1 MSQTEKKRLG
11 DVLFQDID
19 DNDYLN
25 ELYKN
30 ILYNYAITIL
40 QITNIKQLR
49 GINVDDALRF
59 ADLLSKSTHAEK
71 ADSHKIWAHE
81 IITMLLTLYPDDEVV
96 RYYAGAVLTS
106 TGNFM
111 GRRLVES
118 EYVEPTAMDELFST
132 LSDIYLTV
140 PAEPEKK
147 FFQQQRKVYEHL
159 DDECFSYSAPTS
171 MGKSFI
177 MRMFIKEQIL
187 AGKKKNFA
195 LIVPTKALINE
206 VRSEIIQ
213 NDLQDLL
220 DANQYH
226 VVSSANDMALET
238 HPDHN
243 FILVLT
249 PERLLYLLNDRSD
262 FILDYLFID
271 EAHKM
276 TGRNSRAPFYYSV
289 VDELSRRSVKP
300 RFIFASPN
308 IPNPQEYLSLLSSGE
323 YDKQNAI
330 ASSFSP
336 VVQFKFL
343 VNLKTKQIY
352 IYNDHLKTLEY
363 ICAINSDLEQG
374 VIPLMGRFYK
384 KSGDKPSRM
393 IAYFSSK
400 DKAINAALAFAR
412 LRRKIDGPIRKQPDP
427 ELMELAKEVRNQV
440 HKDYFLAELLEQGIA
455 YHIGYLPSAIRMRI
469 EKLFKAEKITA
480 MFCTSTLVE
489 GVNLPA
495 DNLFITSYYS
505 GRAQMTDVDFRN
517 LIGRVGRIQY
527 NLSGN
532 VFMVSD
538 ETRNNKQDV
547 YLDKLKDGIPDQ
559 HLSLVQ
565 DLKPKHKK
573 RIVATLLGGSSV
585 IDKYDDNQPE
595 EEYIMMRKF
604 GLILLKDIVHR
615 NDSLITQEFEK
626 YMKPGDKDRIRK
638 AFSAQAPI
646 IDNDINISLD
656 QTRRLRAAIA
666 ADSTLA
672 YPLPEA
678 DGTFS
683 VDKALEFLIRLGD
696 IFDWKRY
703 EYSTLGKCDEDGDYT
718 KLRWYA
724 VILIQWL
731 EGKGLNNIMRRAIDY
746 QERHPDKFWINR
758 YTKIYYDKTSLEH
771 RNIVFANTLEVIEN
785 IILFS
790 ISNYFLRFSNE
801 YKRVHG
807 ENSLN
812 RNNWYEYVEYGTT
825 NEITI
830 QLQRYGF
837 SRESATYIKA
847 HQTQYVVLD
856 DEGNVRIKNS
866 IEQCSDVE
874 VVRQIPDIRF
884 NTPELFID

>member
-1 MSQTEKKRLG
+1 MSQSEKVRLG

-19 DNDYLN
+19 ENDYLN

-30 ILYNYAITIL
+30 ILYNYAITTL
-40 QITNIKQLR
+40 RITKLKQLPS
-49 GINVDDALRF
+49 IDVDDALRF

-71 ADSHKIWAHE
+71 SDAHKIWAHE
-81 IITMLLTLYPDDEVV
+81 IITMLLTLYPEDEIV

-111 GRRLVES
+111 GRRLIGS
-118 EYVEPTAMDELFST
+118 NYPEPTAMDELFST

-140 PAEPEKK
+140 PAEPDKK
-147 FFQQQRKVYEHL
+147 FFQQQRLVYEHL

-177 MRMFIKEQIL
+177 MRMFIKAQIL
-187 AGKKKNFA
+187 AGAKKNYA

-213 NDLQDLL
+213 RDLQDLL
-220 DANQYH
+220 EENRYH
-226 VVSSANDMALET
+226 VVSSANDMALEI
-238 HPDHN
+238 HPGHN
-243 FILVLT
+243 FIFVLT
-249 PERLLYLLNDRSD
+249 PERLLYLLNDKSD
-262 FILDYLFID
+262 IVLDYLFID

-276 TGRNSRAPFYYSV
+276 TGKNSRAPFYYSV
-289 VDELSRRSVKP
+289 IDELTRRSIKP
-300 RFIFASPN
+300 HFIFASPN
-308 IPNPQEYLSLLSSGE
+308 IPNPQEYLRLLAAGE
-323 YDKQNAI
+323 YDQKNAV

-336 VVQFKFL
+336 VAQFKFL
-343 VNLKTKQIY
+343 VNLKSKQIY
-352 IYNDHLKTLEY
+352 IYNDHLKTPEY
-363 ICAINSDLEQG
+363 ICSINSTPDNG
-374 VIPLMGRFYK
+374 VIPLMGLMYR
-384 KSGDKPSRM
+384 DRRTTNSRM

-400 DKAINAALAFAR
+400 DKAINAALAFADIKKR
-412 LRRKIDGPIRKQPDP
+412 VDGENVAAPAP
-427 ELMELAKEVRNQV
+427 ELIELARDVRNQV
-440 HKDYFLAELLEQGIA
+440 HRDYFLASLLEQGIA

-469 EKLFKAEKITA
+469 EKLFKEEIITA

-505 GRAQMTDVDFRN
+505 GRAQMSDVDFRN

-532 VFMVSD
+532 VFMISD
-538 ETRNNKQDV
+538 ETKNNKQDV
-547 YLDKLKDGIPDQ
+547 YLDKLKGGIPDQ

-573 RIVATLLGGSSV
+573 RIIATLLSGSSV
-585 IDKYDDNQPE
+585 IDKYSKEQSE

-604 GLILLKDIVHR
+604 GLILLKDIMHD
-615 NDSLITQEFEK
+615 NDSLVVQEFEP
-626 YMKPGDKDRIRK
+626 YMAEGDKERIQS
-638 AFSAQAPI
+638 AFSAYSHI

-656 QTRRLRAAIA
+656 QTRRLHVAIA

-672 YPLPEA
+672 YPLPEE
-678 DGTFS
+678 DGSFD
-683 VDKALEFLIRLGD
+683 VDKVLDFLIRLGEV
-696 IFDWKRY
+696 FDWKRY
-703 EYSTLGKCDEDGDYT
+703 EYSTLGKCDDDGDYT

-724 VILIQWL
+724 VILVQWM
-731 EGKGLNNIMRRAIDY
+731 EGKGLNYIMRRAVEY
-746 QERHPDKFWINR
+746 QERHPEKFWINR
-758 YTKIYYDKTSLEH
+758 YTKMYYDKKSLEH

-812 RNNWYEYVEYGTT
+812 SNNWYEYVEYGTT
-825 NEITI
+825 NTVTI

-847 HQTQYVVLD
+847 HPQYFII
-856 DEGNVRIKNS
+856 DEDGNVKVKNDL
-866 IEQCSDVE
+866 ENCSDNE
-874 VVRQIPDIRF
+874 VVQQIPDIRF
-884 NTPELFID
+884 NTPELFVV

>member
-1 MSQTEKKRLG
+1 MSPSEKVRLG
-11 DVLFQDID
+11 DVLFQGID
-19 DNDYLN
+19 ENDYLN

-40 QITNIKQLR
+40 QITHIKQLR

-59 ADLLSKSTHAEK
+59 ADLLSKSTHLEK
-71 ADSHKIWAHE
+71 ADTHKIWAHE

-96 RYYAGAVLTS
+96 KYYAGSVLTS

-111 GRRLVES
+111 GRKLVQSQYE
-118 EYVEPTAMDELFST
+118 EPTAMDELFST
-132 LSDIYLTV
+132 LSDLYLTV
-140 PAEPEKK
+140 PADPEKK

-159 DDECFSYSAPTS
+159 DDGCFSYSAPTS

-206 VRSEIIQ
+206 VRSEIIKK
-213 NDLQDLL
+213 DLQDLL
-220 DANQYH
+220 DGNQYH

-249 PERLLYLLNDRSD
+249 PERLLYLLNDKAD
-262 FILDYLFID
+262 FVLDYLFID

-289 VDELSRRSVKP
+289 VDELSRREIKP

-308 IPNPQEYLSLLSSGE
+308 IPNPQEYLSLLASGE

-352 IYNDHLKTLEY
+352 IYNDHLKTPEY
-363 ICAINSDLEQG
+363 ICSINANPDDG
-374 VIPLMGRFYK
+374 VIPLMGLFYK
-384 KSGDKPSRM
+384 NSGDRPSRM

-412 LRRKIDGPIRKQPDP
+412 IRKRIDGSIQRPIDP
-427 ELMELAKEVRNQV
+427 ELTELARDVRNQV
-440 HKDYFLAELLEQGIA
+440 HKDYFLAGLLEQGIA

-469 EKLFKAEKITA
+469 EKLFKDEKITA

-532 VFMVSD
+532 VFMISD

-547 YLDKLKDGIPDQ
+547 YLDKLKTGIPDQ

-573 RIVATLLGGSSV
+573 KIIETLLSGSSV
-585 IDKYDDNQPE
+585 IDKYNDDQPE

-604 GLILLKDIVHR
+604 GLILLKDIMHG
-615 NDSLITQEFEK
+615 NDSLIQQEFRK
-626 YMKPGDKDRIRK
+626 YMKDGDEDKIRS
-638 AFSAQAPI
+638 AFSAYTPI

-656 QTRRLRAAIA
+656 QTRKLRAAIS
-666 ADSTLA
+666 ADSSFA
-672 YPLPEA
+672 YPMPEP
-678 DGTFS
+678 DGSFS
-683 VDKALEFLIRLGD
+683 IDKVLDFLIRLGE

-703 EYSTLGKCDEDGDYT
+703 EFSTLGKCDEDGDYT

-724 VILIQWL
+724 VILVQWM
-731 EGKGLNNIMRRAIDY
+731 EGKGLNYIMRRAVEY
-746 QERHPDKFWINR
+746 QERHPEKFWVNR
-758 YTKIYYDKTSLEH
+758 YTKMYYNKESLEH

-812 RNNWYEYVEYGTT
+812 KNNWYEYVEYGTT
-825 NEITI
+825 NEVTI

-847 HQTQYVVLD
+847 HPQYYIV
-856 DEGNVRIKNS
+856 DEDGNVRVKNDL
-866 IEQCSDVE
+866 ENCGDNE
-874 VVRQIPDIRF
+874 VIQQIPDIRF

>member
-1 MSQTEKKRLG
+1 
-11 DVLFQDID
+11 
-19 DNDYLN
+19 
-25 ELYKN
+25 
-30 ILYNYAITIL
+30 
-40 QITNIKQLR
+40 
-49 GINVDDALRF
+49 
-59 ADLLSKSTHAEK
+59 
-71 ADSHKIWAHE
+71 
-81 IITMLLTLYPDDEVV
+81 
-96 RYYAGAVLTS
+96 
-106 TGNFM
+106 
-111 GRRLVES
+111 
-118 EYVEPTAMDELFST
+118 
-132 LSDIYLTV
+132 
-140 PAEPEKK
+140 
-147 FFQQQRKVYEHL
+147 
-159 DDECFSYSAPTS
+159 
-171 MGKSFI
+171 
-177 MRMFIKEQIL
+177 
-187 AGKKKNFA
+187 
-195 LIVPTKALINE
+195 
-206 VRSEIIQ
+206 
-213 NDLQDLL
+213 
-220 DANQYH
+220 
-226 VVSSANDMALET
+226 
-238 HPDHN
+238 
-243 FILVLT
+243 
-249 PERLLYLLNDRSD
+249 
-262 FILDYLFID
+262 
-271 EAHKM
+271 
-276 TGRNSRAPFYYSV
+276 
-289 VDELSRRSVKP
+289 
-300 RFIFASPN
+300 
-308 IPNPQEYLSLLSSGE
+308 
-323 YDKQNAI
+323 
-330 ASSFSP
+330 
-336 VVQFKFL
+336 
-343 VNLKTKQIY
+343 
-352 IYNDHLKTLEY
+352 
-363 ICAINSDLEQG
+363 
-374 VIPLMGRFYK
+374 
-384 KSGDKPSRM
+384 
-393 IAYFSSK
+393 
-400 DKAINAALAFAR
+400 
-412 LRRKIDGPIRKQPDP
+412 
-427 ELMELAKEVRNQV
+427 
-440 HKDYFLAELLEQGIA
+440 
-455 YHIGYLPSAIRMRI
+455 
-469 EKLFKAEKITA
+469 

-604 GLILLKDIVHR
+604 GLILLKDIVHG

-626 YMKPGDKDRIRK
+626 YMKPGDKDRIRRT
-638 AFSAQAPI
+638 FSTQALI

-666 ADSTLA
+666 ADSTFA

-731 EGKGLNNIMRRAIDY
+731 EGKGLNNIMRRAVDY

-758 YTKIYYDKTSLEH
+758 YTKMYYDKTSLEH

-801 YKRVHG
+801 YKRTHG

-847 HQTQYVVLD
+847 HQTQFVILD
-856 DEGNVRIKNS
+856 DEGDVRIKNS
-866 IEQCSDVE
+866 LEQCGDAE

>member
-1 MSQTEKKRLG
+1 
-11 DVLFQDID
+11 
-19 DNDYLN
+19 
-25 ELYKN
+25 
-30 ILYNYAITIL
+30 
-40 QITNIKQLR
+40 
-49 GINVDDALRF
+49 
-59 ADLLSKSTHAEK
+59 
-71 ADSHKIWAHE
+71 
-81 IITMLLTLYPDDEVV
+81 
-96 RYYAGAVLTS
+96 
-106 TGNFM
+106 
-111 GRRLVES
+111 
-118 EYVEPTAMDELFST
+118 
-132 LSDIYLTV
+132 
-140 PAEPEKK
+140 
-147 FFQQQRKVYEHL
+147 
-159 DDECFSYSAPTS
+159 
-171 MGKSFI
+171 

-213 NDLQDLL
+213 KDLQNLL
-220 DANQYH
+220 DGNQYH

-238 HPDHN
+238 HPYHN
-243 FILVLT
+243 FIFVLT
-249 PERLLYLLNDRSD
+249 PERLLYLLNDKAD
-262 FILDYLFID
+262 FVLDYLFID

-289 VDELSRRSVKP
+289 VDELSRRETKP

-308 IPNPQEYLSLLSSGE
+308 IPNPQEYLRVLSSGK
-323 YDKQNAI
+323 YDTQNAI

-336 VVQFKFL
+336 VVQFKFM

-352 IYNDHLKTLEY
+352 IYNDHLKTPEY
-363 ICAINSDLEQG
+363 ICSIDATPADGAIR
-374 VIPLMGRFYK
+374 LMGLFYK
-384 KSGDKPSRM
+384 NSGDCPSRM

-400 DKAINAALAFAR
+400 DKAINAALAFAEI
-412 LRRKIDGPIRKQPDP
+412 KKHIDGGIQRPIDP
-427 ELMELAKEVRNQV
+427 ELTELARDVRNQV
-440 HKDYFLAELLEQGIA
+440 HKDYFLAGLLEQGIA

-469 EKLFKAEKITA
+469 EKLFKDEKITA

-532 VFMVSD
+532 VFMISD
-538 ETRNNKQDV
+538 ETKNNKQDV
-547 YLDKLKDGIPDQ
+547 YLDKLKTGIPDQ

-573 RIVATLLGGSSV
+573 KIVETLLSGSSV
-585 IDKYDDNQPE
+585 IDKYNDDQPE

-604 GLILLKDIVHR
+604 GLILLKDIMHD
-615 NDSLITQEFEK
+615 NDSLIQQEFRK
-626 YMKPGDKDRIRK
+626 YMKDGDEDKIRR
-638 AFSAQAPI
+638 AFSTYTPI

-656 QTRRLRAAIA
+656 QTRKLRAAIL
-666 ADSTLA
+666 ADSNFS
-672 YPLPEA
+672 YPTPDP
-678 DGTFS
+678 DGSFS
-683 VDKALEFLIRLGD
+683 IDKVLEFLIRLGE

-724 VILIQWL
+724 VILVQWM
-731 EGKGLNNIMRRAIDY
+731 EGKGLNYIMRRAVEY
-746 QERHPDKFWINR
+746 QERHPEKFWINR
-758 YTKIYYDKTSLEH
+758 YTKMYYNKESLEH

-807 ENSLN
+807 ENALN
-812 RNNWYEYVEYGTT
+812 KNNWYEYVEYGTT
-825 NEITI
+825 NEVTI

-837 SRESATYIKA
+837 SRESANYIRT
-847 HQTQYVVLD
+847 HQQYYLID
-856 DEGNVRIKNS
+856 NEGNVRVKNS
-866 IEQCSDVE
+866 LESCGDKEVEQ
-874 VVRQIPDIRF
+874 QIPDIRF
-884 NTPELFID
+884 NTPELFIDD

>member
-1 MSQTEKKRLG
+1 
-11 DVLFQDID
+11 
-19 DNDYLN
+19 
-25 ELYKN
+25 
-30 ILYNYAITIL
+30 
-40 QITNIKQLR
+40 
-49 GINVDDALRF
+49 
-59 ADLLSKSTHAEK
+59 
-71 ADSHKIWAHE
+71 
-81 IITMLLTLYPDDEVV
+81 
-96 RYYAGAVLTS
+96 
-106 TGNFM
+106 
-111 GRRLVES
+111 
-118 EYVEPTAMDELFST
+118 
-132 LSDIYLTV
+132 
-140 PAEPEKK
+140 
-147 FFQQQRKVYEHL
+147 
-159 DDECFSYSAPTS
+159 
-171 MGKSFI
+171 
-177 MRMFIKEQIL
+177 
-187 AGKKKNFA
+187 
-195 LIVPTKALINE
+195 
-206 VRSEIIQ
+206 
-213 NDLQDLL
+213 
-220 DANQYH
+220 
-226 VVSSANDMALET
+226 
-238 HPDHN
+238 
-243 FILVLT
+243 
-249 PERLLYLLNDRSD
+249 
-262 FILDYLFID
+262 
-271 EAHKM
+271 
-276 TGRNSRAPFYYSV
+276 
-289 VDELSRRSVKP
+289 
-300 RFIFASPN
+300 
-308 IPNPQEYLSLLSSGE
+308 
-323 YDKQNAI
+323 
-330 ASSFSP
+330 
-336 VVQFKFL
+336 
-343 VNLKTKQIY
+343 
-352 IYNDHLKTLEY
+352 
-363 ICAINSDLEQG
+363 
-374 VIPLMGRFYK
+374 
-384 KSGDKPSRM
+384 
-393 IAYFSSK
+393 
-400 DKAINAALAFAR
+400 
-412 LRRKIDGPIRKQPDP
+412 
-427 ELMELAKEVRNQV
+427 
-440 HKDYFLAELLEQGIA
+440 
-455 YHIGYLPSAIRMRI
+455 
-469 EKLFKAEKITA
+469 
-480 MFCTSTLVE
+480 
-489 GVNLPA
+489 
-495 DNLFITSYYS
+495 
-505 GRAQMTDVDFRN
+505 
-517 LIGRVGRIQY
+517 
-527 NLSGN
+527 
-532 VFMVSD
+532 MVSD

-565 DLKPKHKK
+565 ALKPKHKK

-626 YMKPGDKDRIRK
+626 YMKPGDKDRIRD

-666 ADSTLA
+666 ADSTFT

-746 QERHPDKFWINR
+746 QARHPDKFWINR

-837 SRESATYIKA
+837 SRESATFIKA
-847 HQTQYVVLD
+847 HQTQYIVLD
-856 DEGNVRIKNS
+856 DEGNVHIKNS

-884 NTPELFID
+884 NTPELFVD

>member
-1 MSQTEKKRLG
+1 MSQSEKVRLG

-19 DNDYLN
+19 ENDYLN

-30 ILYNYAITIL
+30 ILYNYAITTL
-40 QITNIKQLR
+40 RITKLKQLR
-49 GINVDDALRF
+49 SIDVDDALRF

-71 ADSHKIWAHE
+71 SDAHKIWAHE
-81 IITMLLTLYPDDEVV
+81 IITMLLTLYPEDEIV

-111 GRRLVES
+111 GRRLIGS
-118 EYVEPTAMDELFST
+118 NYPEPTAMDELFST

-140 PAEPEKK
+140 PAEPDKK
-147 FFQQQRKVYEHL
+147 FFQQQRLVYEHL

-177 MRMFIKEQIL
+177 MRMFIKAQIL
-187 AGKKKNFA
+187 AGAKKNYA

-213 NDLQDLL
+213 RDLQDLL
-220 DANQYH
+220 EENRYH
-226 VVSSANDMALET
+226 VVSSANDMALEI
-238 HPDHN
+238 HPGHN
-243 FILVLT
+243 FIFVLT
-249 PERLLYLLNDRSD
+249 PERLLYLLNDKSD
-262 FILDYLFID
+262 IVLDYLFID

-276 TGRNSRAPFYYSV
+276 TGKNSRAPFYYSV
-289 VDELSRRSVKP
+289 IDELTRRSIKP
-300 RFIFASPN
+300 HFIFASPN
-308 IPNPQEYLSLLSSGE
+308 IPNPQEYLRLLAAGE
-323 YDKQNAI
+323 YDQKNAV

-336 VVQFKFL
+336 VAQFKFL
-343 VNLKTKQIY
+343 VNLKSKQIY
-352 IYNDHLKTLEY
+352 IYNDHLKTPEY
-363 ICAINSDLEQG
+363 ICSINSTPDNG
-374 VIPLMGRFYK
+374 VIPLMGLMYR
-384 KSGDKPSRM
+384 DRRTTNSRM

-400 DKAINAALAFAR
+400 DKAINAALAFADIKKR
-412 LRRKIDGPIRKQPDP
+412 VDGENVAAPAP
-427 ELMELAKEVRNQV
+427 ELIELARDVRNQV
-440 HKDYFLAELLEQGIA
+440 HRDYFLASLLEQGIA

-469 EKLFKAEKITA
+469 EKLFKEEIITA

-505 GRAQMTDVDFRN
+505 GRAQMSDVDFRN

-532 VFMVSD
+532 VFMISD
-538 ETRNNKQDV
+538 ETKNNKQDV
-547 YLDKLKDGIPDQ
+547 YLDKLKGGIPDQ

-573 RIVATLLGGSSV
+573 RIIATLLSGSSV
-585 IDKYDDNQPE
+585 IDKYSKEQSE

-604 GLILLKDIVHR
+604 GLILLKDIMHD
-615 NDSLITQEFEK
+615 NDSLVVQEFEP
-626 YMKPGDKDRIRK
+626 YMAEGDKERIQS
-638 AFSAQAPI
+638 AFSAYSHI

-656 QTRRLRAAIA
+656 QTRRLHVAIA

-672 YPLPEA
+672 YPLPEE
-678 DGTFS
+678 DGSFD
-683 VDKALEFLIRLGD
+683 VDKVLDFLIRLGEV
-696 IFDWKRY
+696 FDWKRY
-703 EYSTLGKCDEDGDYT
+703 EYSTLGKCDDDGDYT

-724 VILIQWL
+724 VILVQWM
-731 EGKGLNNIMRRAIDY
+731 EGKGLNYIMRRAVEY
-746 QERHPDKFWINR
+746 QERHPEKFWINR
-758 YTKIYYDKTSLEH
+758 YTKMYYDKKSLEH

-812 RNNWYEYVEYGTT
+812 SNNWYEYVEYGTT
-825 NEITI
+825 NTVTI

-847 HQTQYVVLD
+847 HPQYFII
-856 DEGNVRIKNS
+856 DEDGNVKVKNDL
-866 IEQCSDVE
+866 ENCSDNE
-874 VVRQIPDIRF
+874 VVQQIPDIRF
-884 NTPELFID
+884 NTPELFVV

>member
-1 MSQTEKKRLG
+1 
-11 DVLFQDID
+11 
-19 DNDYLN
+19 
-25 ELYKN
+25 
-30 ILYNYAITIL
+30 
-40 QITNIKQLR
+40 
-49 GINVDDALRF
+49 
-59 ADLLSKSTHAEK
+59 
-71 ADSHKIWAHE
+71 
-81 IITMLLTLYPDDEVV
+81 
-96 RYYAGAVLTS
+96 
-106 TGNFM
+106 
-111 GRRLVES
+111 
-118 EYVEPTAMDELFST
+118 
-132 LSDIYLTV
+132 
-140 PAEPEKK
+140 
-147 FFQQQRKVYEHL
+147 
-159 DDECFSYSAPTS
+159 
-171 MGKSFI
+171 
-177 MRMFIKEQIL
+177 
-187 AGKKKNFA
+187 
-195 LIVPTKALINE
+195 
-206 VRSEIIQ
+206 
-213 NDLQDLL
+213 
-220 DANQYH
+220 
-226 VVSSANDMALET
+226 
-238 HPDHN
+238 
-243 FILVLT
+243 
-249 PERLLYLLNDRSD
+249 
-262 FILDYLFID
+262 
-271 EAHKM
+271 
-276 TGRNSRAPFYYSV
+276 
-289 VDELSRRSVKP
+289 
-300 RFIFASPN
+300 
-308 IPNPQEYLSLLSSGE
+308 
-323 YDKQNAI
+323 
-330 ASSFSP
+330 
-336 VVQFKFL
+336 
-343 VNLKTKQIY
+343 
-352 IYNDHLKTLEY
+352 
-363 ICAINSDLEQG
+363 
-374 VIPLMGRFYK
+374 
-384 KSGDKPSRM
+384 M

-604 GLILLKDIVHR
+604 GLILLKDIVHG

-626 YMKPGDKDRIRK
+626 YMKPGDKARIRK

-666 ADSTLA
+666 ADSTFA

>member
-1 MSQTEKKRLG
+1 MSQSEKIRLG

-30 ILYNYAITIL
+30 ILYNYAITTL
-40 QITNIKQLR
+40 RITKLKQLR
-49 GINVDDALRF
+49 SINVDDALRF

-71 ADSHKIWAHE
+71 ADTHKIWAHE
-81 IITMLLTLYPDDEVV
+81 IITMLLTLYPEDEIV

-111 GRRLVES
+111 GRRLVGS
-118 EYVEPTAMDELFST
+118 NYTEPTAMDELFST

-140 PAEPEKK
+140 PAEPDKK
-147 FFQQQRKVYEHL
+147 FFQQQRLVYEHL

-177 MRMFIKEQIL
+177 MRMFIKAQIL
-187 AGKKKNFA
+187 SGAKKNYA

-213 NDLQDLL
+213 RDLQDLL
-220 DANQYH
+220 EENRYH

-243 FILVLT
+243 FIFVLT
-249 PERLLYLLNDRSD
+249 PERLLYLLNDKGD
-262 FILDYLFID
+262 IVLDYLFID

-276 TGRNSRAPFYYSV
+276 TGKNSRAPFYYSV
-289 VDELSRRSVKP
+289 IDELTRRNIKP
-300 RFIFASPN
+300 HFIFASPN
-308 IPNPQEYLSLLSSGE
+308 IPNPQEYLRLLASGE
-323 YDKQNAI
+323 YDQQNAV

-336 VVQFKFL
+336 VAQFKFL
-343 VNLKTKQIY
+343 VNLKSKQIY
-352 IYNDHLKTLEY
+352 IYNDHLKTPEY
-363 ICAINSDLEQG
+363 ICGINSTPEKG
-374 VIPLMGRFYK
+374 VIPLMGLMYRDRRTT
-384 KSGDKPSRM
+384 SSRM

-400 DKAINAALAFAR
+400 DKAINAALAFADI
-412 LRRKIDGPIRKQPDP
+412 KKYVDGENVAAPAP
-427 ELMELAKEVRNQV
+427 ELIELARDVRNQV
-440 HKDYFLAELLEQGIA
+440 HRDYFLASLLEQGIA

-469 EKLFKAEKITA
+469 ERLFKEEKITA

-505 GRAQMTDVDFRN
+505 GRAQMSDVDFRN

-532 VFMVSD
+532 VFMISD
-538 ETRNNKQDV
+538 ETKNNKQDV
-547 YLDKLKDGIPDQ
+547 YLDKLKGGIPDQ
-559 HLSLVQ
+559 HLSLVH

-573 RIVATLLGGSSV
+573 RILDTLLSGSSV
-585 IDKYDDNQPE
+585 IDKYSKDQSE

-604 GLILLKDIVHR
+604 GLILLKDIMH
-615 NDSLITQEFEK
+615 NNNSLVVQEFEP
-626 YMKPGDKDRIRK
+626 YMAADDKERIQS
-638 AFSAQAPI
+638 AFSAYSHI

-656 QTRRLRAAIA
+656 QTRRLHAAIA
-666 ADSTLA
+666 ADSTFA
-672 YPLPEA
+672 YPLPEE
-678 DGTFS
+678 DGSFD
-683 VDKALEFLIRLGD
+683 VDKVLDFLIRLGE

-703 EYSTLGKCDEDGDYT
+703 EYSTLGKCDDDGDYT

-724 VILIQWL
+724 VILVQWM
-731 EGKGLNNIMRRAIDY
+731 EGKGLNYIMRRAVEY
-746 QERHPDKFWINR
+746 QERHPEKFWINR
-758 YTKIYYDKTSLEH
+758 YTKMYYDKKSLEH

-812 RNNWYEYVEYGTT
+812 SNNWYEYVEYGTT
-825 NEITI
+825 NTVTI

-847 HQTQYVVLD
+847 HPQYFVI
-856 DEGNVRIKNS
+856 DEDGNVKVKNDL
-866 IEQCSDVE
+866 ENCNDNE
-874 VVRQIPDIRF
+874 VVQQIPDIRF
-884 NTPELFID
+884 NTPELFVV